1 MARPWSVGR
10 PGHQEETVKYGI
22 NVGSGQRRFESTPE
36 VEWMNVD
43 IVSRPPDQVPDF
55 ICDIKDLPREL
66 GHSRADYVVAHH
78 VVEHFGLGEFPFAAC
93 YQLLKPGGSLLIFVP
108 DIKALAERWLRG
120 EISDYIYGVNLMGA
134 FQGLESDRH
143 RWHYTKNS
151 LGQTLHD
158 AANWTVYKE
167 FDWRTI
173 PGLDAARD
181 WWIMAMEAV
190 R

>member
-1 MARPWSVGR
+1 M
-10 PGHQEETVKYGI
+10 KYGV
-22 NVGSGQRRFESTPE
+22 NAGSGQRRFESTSE
-36 VEWMNVD
+36 IEWMNVD
-43 IVSRPPDQVPDF
+43 IVSRPPDQVPDY
-55 ICDIKDLPREL
+55 ICDIKDLPRTL
-66 GHSRADYVVAHH
+66 GHGRADYVVAHH
-78 VVEHFGLGEFPFAAC
+78 LVEHFGLGEFPFREC

-167 FDWRTI
+167 FDWRAI
-173 PGLDAARD
+173 SGMDAAKD

-190 R
+190 K